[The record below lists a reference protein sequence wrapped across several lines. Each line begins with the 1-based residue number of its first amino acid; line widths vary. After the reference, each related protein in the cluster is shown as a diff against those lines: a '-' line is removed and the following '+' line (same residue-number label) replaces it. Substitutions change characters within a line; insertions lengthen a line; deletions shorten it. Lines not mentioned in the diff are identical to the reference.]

1 MATVEGTGVTTGQ
14 PNLHKQDLLKLDVTK
29 LTALSPEVISRQATI
44 NIGTIGHVAH
54 GKSTVVKAI
63 SGVQTVRFKNELE
76 RNITIKL
83 ERVQFDENGKV
94 TWPKHL
100 RHMQVD
106 LSAVKKRNGITPPR
120 RGTKRKHPVKK
131 KKTSIQTY
139 AKEYIVEKILEH
151 KLSYNKQMFLVK
163 WKNYPDS
170 HNSWEP
176 LEHLEHCPKILME
189 FFTAHV
195 GKQVLD
201 ALAENFH
208 VEKNIKQRTLLELFD
223 LKTLPT
229 KLQLQQKILRLVA
242 TPPNERQIEKLEEGK
257 QAILLYQLVLK
268 RDRQLLKL
276 KKWEKYI
283 NFKAKEDALIKV
295 ENNVD
300 LEEPPRDF
308 IYINEYIAGKNVTIS
323 CKPTSGC
330 DCEECG
336 PRKKQCCGRQDPNSF
351 TYRKRDK
358 INIIP
363 GMAIYECND
372 LCKCGADC
380 RNRVVQKGR
389 KVPLCIFRTS
399 NGCGWGVKSLR
410 KIHYGEFICEYVG
423 EVITHEEA
431 ETRGR
436 TYDAKGL
443 TYLFDLDYN
452 SKDNPYTVDAA
463 KYGNVSHFINHSCE
477 PNLAVWAVWIN
488 CSDPNMPRLALF
500 SLREIEKGEELTF
513 DYMSNNMGSPMNT
526 PEKSR
531 PKLQTPEKNEIGN
544 GKLLPGTSICKCAAD
559 SCRRYLFG

>member
-83 ERVQFDENGKV
+83 ERLQFDANGKV

-106 LSAVKKRNGITPPR
+106 LSAVTNHNGIPPQR
-120 RGTKRKHPVKK
+120 RGAKRKLSVKK
-131 KKTSIQTY
+131 KEKPIPTY
-139 AKEYIVEKILEH
+139 ATEFVVEKILDH
-151 KLSYNKQMFLVK
+151 KVSGDKQMFLVK
-163 WKNYPDS
+163 WENYSES

-176 LEHLEHCPKILME
+176 LEHLEHCPKILMN
-189 FFTAHV
+189 FFAANV

-201 ALAENFH
+201 ALSEKLN
-208 VEKNIKQRTLLELFD
+208 VEKNTKRTLLKLFD
-223 LKTLPT
+223 LKNLPN
-229 KLQLQQKILRLVA
+229 KLELQQKILRLVA
-242 TPPNERQIEKLEEGK
+242 TPPEERQIEKLEEGK

-268 RDRQLLKL
+268 RERQLHRLA
-276 KKWEKYI
+276 KWQNYI
-283 NFKAKEDALIKV
+283 NTKSKDGVIITV

-300 LEEPPRDF
+300 LEEPPRHF
-308 IYINEYIAGKNVTIS
+308 IYINEYKAGNDVTIPY
-323 CKPTSGC
+323 KPASGC
-330 DCEECG
+330 DCDECG

-372 LCKCGADC
+372 LCKCGPDC

-399 NGCGWGVKSLR
+399 NGCGWGVKALR

-431 ETRGR
+431 ERRGR

-452 SKDNPYTVDAA
+452 SRDNPYTVDAA
-463 KYGNVSHFINHSCE
+463 RYGNVSHFINHSCE

-488 CSDPNMPRLALF
+488 CSDPNLPRLALF

-531 PKLQTPEKNEIGN
+531 PKLQTPEKNEIMN